1 MLGFEELVFLAIIA
15 LILLSPE
22 KLIEFTREIGKI
34 YAEYKKAKRLV
45 ELEVLYGV
53 SSQELREEME
63 RKYKELN
70 ITAKDA
76 KDEKSYLQ

>member
-1 MLGFEELVFLAIIA
+1 MLGFEELVFIAIIA

-22 KLIEFTREIGKI
+22 KLTEFAREIGKI

-63 RKYKELN
+63 KKYRELS
-70 ITAKDA
+70 IGLKDS
-76 KDEKSYLQ
+76 KDERSRPQ